1 MTHLG
6 MSGTRRVAYFVPA
19 LLWLLACKSITGE
32 SPLVE
37 LANRLYLAGEW
48 TWTDSMRYQSYYV
61 EGDSLPHRGWYIVT
75 GTATI
80 DDLDSSETERYALTA
95 TAELFHLDSV
105 AETEVERW
113 TVSEIEFV
121 DTIEVRNDTVFGL
134 SVEPIPPLARPTT
147 NGVSWM
153 LTAEQ
158 LWCTNWLTDTL
169 PEGNGSDCYTMIRWA
184 RGAVESDS
192 SSSPSGGT

>member
-1 MTHLG
+1 VCAAPG
-6 MSGTRRVAYFVPA
+6 PR
-19 LLWLLACKSITGE
+19 KSVTGE

-37 LANRLYLAGEW
+37 LADRLYLAGEW
-48 TWTDSMRYQSYYV
+48 TWTDSMLYESYYV
-61 EGDSLPHRGWYIVT
+61 EGDSLPHRGSYIIT

-80 DDLDSSETERYALTA
+80 DDLDSTETERYELTA
-95 TAELFHLDSV
+95 TAALFHLDSV

-134 SVEPIPPLARPTT
+134 SVEPIPPIARPTT
-147 NGVSWM
+147 NGVSW
-153 LTAEQ
+153 TFSAEQ

-169 PEGNGSDCYTMIRWA
+169 PQGNGSDRYTTIRWA
-184 RGAVESDS
+184 RGTVRSDS
-192 SSSPSGGT
+192 SSPSSGGT

>member
-1 MTHLG
+1 M
-6 MSGTRRVAYFVPA
+6 YFVPA
-19 LLWLLACKSITGE
+19 LLWLLSCKSITGV

-48 TWTDSMRYQSYYV
+48 NWTDSMRYQSYYV
-61 EGDSLPHRGWYIVT
+61 EGDSLPHRGWYIIT

-134 SVEPIPPLARPTT
+134 SIEPIPPLAHPTT
-147 NGVSWM
+147 NGVSWI

-169 PEGNGSDCYTMIRWA
+169 RQGNGSDCYTMIQWA
-184 RGAVESDS
+184 RSGVQSDS
-192 SSSPSGGT
+192 SSGGT

>member
-1 MTHLG
+1 MTRFRMFG
-6 MSGTRRVAYFVPA
+6 VGKAVYFVPA
-19 LLWLLACKSITGE
+19 LLWLLACKSVTGE
-32 SPLVE
+32 SPLVG

-48 TWTDSMRYQSYYV
+48 SWTDSMRYQSYYV
-61 EGDSLPHRGWYIVT
+61 EGDPLPHRGWYIVT

-95 TAELFHLDSV
+95 TASLFHVDSV

-113 TVSEIEFV
+113 TVSEIEFI

-147 NGVSWM
+147 NGVSWT
-153 LTAEQ
+153 LSAEQ
-158 LWCTNWLTDTL
+158 LWCTNWLTETE
-169 PEGNGSDCYTMIRWA
+169 PPGNGSDCYTTIWWA
-184 RGAVESDS
+184 RATVQSDS
-192 SSSPSGGT
+192 SSSGGS

>member
-1 MTHLG
+1 M
-6 MSGTRRVAYFVPA
+6 PA
-19 LLWLLACKSITGE
+19 LLWLLACKSVTGE

-61 EGDSLPHRGWYIVT
+61 EGDSLPHRGWHIVT

-80 DDLDSSETERYALTA
+80 DDLDPAETERYALTA

-169 PEGNGSDCYTMIRWA
+169 PEGNGSDCYTTIWWT
-184 RGAVESDS
+184 RGNVQADSSQADS
-192 SSSPSGGT
+192 SSSGGT